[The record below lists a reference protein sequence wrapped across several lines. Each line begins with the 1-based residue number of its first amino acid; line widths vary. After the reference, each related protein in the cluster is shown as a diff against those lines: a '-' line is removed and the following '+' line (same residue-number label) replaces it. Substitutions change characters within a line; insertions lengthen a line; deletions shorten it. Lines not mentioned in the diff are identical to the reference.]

1 MTDSEDL
8 REDGSIS
15 SLLHESLASSQN
27 VDSVS
32 TEDIAWA
39 DSCLVKDLE
48 ISDGEWSSVK
58 DSLLEMLS
66 LIPDSSAVATTT
78 TTDRAL
84 PAEGGT
90 DLAGGG
96 TDVEMLSSPDE
107 PAVDEEQEQ
116 LSGDSRGSGPYP
128 VTIGGESEGSSID
141 LSILSKE
148 EMDALSSI
156 SYLVQDPETFDGDW
170 NSMREAVERILSLRP
185 SSRAPQTN
193 DLLKERNTFRL
204 LDNGGTTQSS
214 AFDETTMNGNA
225 FEPGMEDVN
234 NHRVLKDGHL
244 PADTNSSSTQEA
256 EQQQQQPAT
265 SEIFKIWD
273 LCIPDEEEEEDEFI
287 KQLNKALS
295 GSSVQSSTGNNDSA
309 AWKDIKEGAL
319 DHLIN
324 GIGDLS
330 IQHDSS

>member
-1 MTDSEDL
+1 MADTEDL
-8 REDGSIS
+8 GEEGSIS
-15 SLLHESLASSQN
+15 SLLYESLASSQN

-39 DSCLVKDLE
+39 DSCLVKDPE

-66 LIPDSSAVATTT
+66 LIPESSAVGT
-78 TTDRAL
+78 TTDRGL
-84 PAEGGT
+84 LAEGE
-90 DLAGGG
+90 
-96 TDVEMLSSPDE
+96 TDVEMPSSPGE
-107 PAVDEEQEQ
+107 PAVNEEQEQ
-116 LSGDSRGSGPYP
+116 PSGDSRGGGQYP
-128 VTIGGESEGSSID
+128 VTIGGESEGSTID

-185 SSRAPQTN
+185 SSRAPSQTN

-295 GSSVQSSTGNNDSA
+295 GSSVRSSTSNNDSA